1 MLKLEASHSD
11 VQSSHE
17 QTLHVLSP
25 KLVNKQIR
33 SLLQL
38 GQNLTKQLF
47 NYSKNTFEMFTR
59 RNEYKSS
66 MQWSSI
72 WDAGRTDWKGIIINH
87 NSYQNRNLS
96 TALHLCYKLA
106 IVTKQSVTWT
116 TITETRG
123 SQVMLKNLLTNSWL
137 SLVKALSIFVFI
149 RSRKWL
155 SWLRLYLQACQ
166 KRYNMHR
173 RK

>member
-1 MLKLEASHSD
+1 MLRLEASHSD

-25 KLVNKQIR
+25 KLVNKQIVITPTR
-33 SLLQL
+33 
-38 GQNLTKQLF
+38 TKFNKTTL
-47 NYSKNTFEMFTR
+47 NYSKNMFEMFTP
-59 RNEYKSS
+59 RNEYKCS
-66 MQWSSI
+66 MQRSSI

-155 SWLRLYLQACQ
+155 SWSRLYLQACQ
-166 KRYNMHR
+166 KRYNMHK